1 MYKITIKTKYN
12 VINLEVEDYTT
23 PEVQE
28 ILEQPYIIEVRI
40 EKIGKVRKL
49 EKWLKNELHGNMR
62 YTKGMS

>member
-1 MYKITIKTKYN
+1 MYHITIKTKYN
-12 VINLEVEDYTT
+12 IINLEVEDYTT

-49 EKWLKNELHGNMR
+49 EK
-62 YTKGMS
+62 

>member
-28 ILEQPYIIEVRI
+28 ILEQPYILEVRI
-40 EKIGKVRKL
+40 DNLDKVKVKKRS
-49 EKWLKNELHGNMR
+49 KND
-62 YTKGMS
+62 